1 MGIRCRTCV
10 HAQPKDI
17 DEYYCQIDCNVED
30 SRYCEFY
37 EDNGDEDYI
46 VSHNSCR

>member
-1 MGIRCRTCV
+1 MGIRCSTCIY
-10 HAQPKDI
+10 AQQKDV
-17 DEYYCQIDCNVED
+17 DEYYCRIDCNVED
-30 SRYCEFY
+30 SMYCEFY